1 VAPTALTRAK
11 PKILAVHRWL
21 ALVAGLFLMSQ
32 GLTGSLIAFRY
43 ELNRALH
50 PGVLT
55 VAPRAVPPSLGDVI
69 KAAESALPGA
79 RVARVDYPRAADD
92 AYILRLNDSRTGA
105 LSIAAVDQSGHVTRA
120 KGIWSWPIEAAYQLH
135 ERMMAG
141 EFGQRAV
148 GFVGLSLVLLA
159 LSGLFYWWP
168 LRWRFG
174 KTLGQTVRP
183 QLTRGRIARELH
195 RAVGVVYALYLIMMA
210 TIGLTM
216 AWEPWTKPLVGM
228 ALPVSGEEVKV
239 PKKACAEP
247 KAVDDDIA
255 MAQSRRPGQAIKS
268 VRFQGKGRIVA
279 VYFQSRMTYPP
290 RATDHVWLNA
300 CSATVLAM
308 DDQTR
313 NSAGDNVFDWALPIH
328 SGEWLGLPGRLL
340 SWSAALA
347 LTVMAIS
354 GYSLWIIRSLR
365 RRNGR
370 SARPVMDGS

>member
-1 VAPTALTRAK
+1 MPPTALTRAK
-11 PKILAVHRWL
+11 PKVLAVHRWL
-21 ALVAGLFLMSQ
+21 ALAAGLFLMSQ

-43 ELNRALH
+43 ELNRTLH
-50 PGVLT
+50 AGVLT
-55 VAPRAVPPSLGDVI
+55 VAPGAVQPPLGDVI
-69 KAAESALPGA
+69 RAAENALPGT
-79 RVARVDYPRAADD
+79 RVSRVDYPRAADD
-92 AYILRLNDSRTGA
+92 AYILRLNDTRSGA
-105 LSIAAVDQSGHVTRA
+105 LSIAAVNQSGRVTRA
-120 KGIWSWPIEAAYQLH
+120 RGIWSWPVEAAYQMH

-168 LRWRFG
+168 LRGRFG
-174 KTLGQTVRP
+174 KTLGQTARP

-195 RAVGVVYALYLIMMA
+195 RAIGVVYALYLIMMA

-216 AWEPWTKPLVGM
+216 AWEPWTKPLVAM
-228 ALPVSGEEVKV
+228 VLPTSGEEVKV
-239 PKKACAEP
+239 PKKTCAQP

-255 MAQSRRPGQAIKS
+255 AAQGRRPGQAIKS
-268 VRFQGKGRIVA
+268 VRFQGNGRIVA

-290 RATDHVWLNA
+290 RATDHVWINA
-300 CSATVLAM
+300 CSAKVLAM

-313 NSAGDNVFDWALPIH
+313 NSAGDNVFDWSLPVH

-347 LTVMAIS
+347 LTTMAIS
-354 GYSLWIIRSLR
+354 GYFLWIVRTLR

-370 SARPVMDGS
+370 SARPIMGGP